1 MMIVWWSKTYD
12 DENIWMR
19 LGMNMQCRGINWK
32 VVSQLTCLGKFGSQI
47 MLRRVG
53 WFGKNLK
60 VDFQIFSKSP
70 HPPKHNLGAKF
81 SKARQLRDDFSIN
94 TPTLHVHAQSHS
106 DIFIVISFRS
116 SYDHHKN
123 CHILPTLSY
132 SWEGSEKRKGS
143 GIFWTKSEDL
153 VQLPTALLQIETE
166 GEQAAVF
173 FEPSNF
179 KLISN

>member
-1 MMIVWWSKTYD
+1 MKRLLVKSRLAADVLWK
-12 DENIWMR
+12 IW
-19 LGMNMQCRGINWK
+19 LKLCFGGWGDLEKIWK
-32 VVSQLTCLGKFGSQI
+32 SA
-47 MLRRVG
+47 RRSRA
-53 WFGKNLK
+53 
-60 VDFQIFSKSP
+60 DFQIFSKSP

-179 KLISN
+179 KVIWK

>member
-1 MMIVWWSKTYD
+1 
-12 DENIWMR
+12 
-19 LGMNMQCRGINWK
+19 
-32 VVSQLTCLGKFGSQI
+32 

-53 WFGKNLK
+53 WF
-60 VDFQIFSKSP
+60 QIFLKSP

-153 VQLPTALLQIETE
+153 VQLPTALLQIICNELAIFGPVLPNQNREPPRKIYKPDFFKNCWFRLVSASLGRKFRFPTE
-166 GEQAAVF
+166 VF
-173 FEPSNF
+173 S
-179 KLISN
+179 SRV